1 MLKISPRWKKI
12 IFYTL
17 GSIFILFIALWGIL
31 YWYVSTHKKEL
42 IAKIE
47 QAAGDK
53 IEGKLEIKDIQPD
66 FFKNFPM
73 ISFRIDSISLQDS
86 LYRIYQTKLVEVEH
100 AYARLNFFSV
110 LKGSPSFSKITVENG
125 HFNIFVDSTGYS
137 NNYLLRAKD
146 TSPKKSKNKDMDISD
161 FEINNFS
168 ISIDN
173 KPMDKKFAFT
183 VNNLQGS
190 YTSEKPGAIIRFSID
205 ARFTQLGFNLELG
218 SFLKNSSV
226 KGDFKV
232 AFDTAAK
239 TFKVHKTPLDIDGEK
254 VYYEASLS
262 LDREKDVP
270 FKMNFEAKD
279 INYNVGINWLS
290 ENIYNKLSKLK
301 FKNTLNVYAQLDGGF
316 MERGANPHITL
327 QYDTKNN
334 SVDLMGYSFD
344 KVYFKGRFDNEVI
357 EGIARHDS
365 NSVVTLD
372 TLSAD
377 FASLPVRGK
386 NISLTNLKHP
396 FAKAELAASFQASVL
411 NNIFGEQFNFSKGE
425 ASYNLR
431 YNGELFLNTLIA
443 DEIYGDVNLNNVD
456 FVYKERNLHFNRGN
470 VALKF
475 NGNDLGIDKFQV
487 FSNNSDINIT
497 GISKDFLTAFM
508 ELPGKAMMDLNLKS
522 NNIDFGAFETYFVQK
537 RTSKAKVSTGT
548 AIKTASSKLE
558 DFLTNSSVS
567 INMNINKAVY
577 KRLQIANLNALMLF
591 REAGINIDHLNLR
604 AADGTISL
612 KAGIN
617 QSAPNNPFFAA
628 VNVNKV
634 KVDKFFYA
642 FNNFGFKGLTERNVA
657 GLFSVNGD
665 LKGNITDRG
674 TLLENTLDGKLNYQ
688 LSNAALKNFSFFDK
702 IKRFFPNRKLE
713 HLEIPNF
720 EGSMSISNGTITIPK
735 THLETSAVN
744 LSFVG
749 KYGLSSDRPTA
760 IDLRVPLRNPQV
772 DKKRE
777 EQGKKK
783 RKGEGI
789 VLNFNATS
797 DKDGK
802 INIGVGKTEGARD
815 NIDWSEEEEN

>member
-1 MLKISPRWKKI
+1 MPKISPRWKKI
-12 IFYTL
+12 ILYSL
-17 GSIFILFIALWGIL
+17 SSILVLFIALWAVL

-47 QAAGDK
+47 KAASEK
-53 IEGKLEIKDIQPD
+53 IDGKLIIKDIQPD
-66 FFKNFPM
+66 FFKSFPM
-73 ISFRIDSISLQDS
+73 ISFRIDSVSLQDS
-86 LYRIYQTKLVEVEH
+86 LYPVYKTKLIEIEH

-110 LKGSPSFSKITVENG
+110 LKGSPSFSKITIENG
-125 HFNIFVDSTGYS
+125 SFNIFVDSTGYS
-137 NNYLLRAKD
+137 NNYLLRPKETKA
-146 TSPKKSKNKDMDISD
+146 KKSGNKDMDISD

-168 ISIDN
+168 VNIDN
-173 KPMDKKFAFT
+173 KPMDKRFAFT
-183 VNNLQGS
+183 LNSLQGS
-190 YTSEKPGAIIRFSID
+190 YTSVTPGAMIRFSID
-205 ARFTQLGFNLELG
+205 SRFTQLGFNLELG

-239 TFKVHKTPLDIDGEK
+239 TFEIHKTPLDMDGQT
-254 VYYEASLS
+254 VYFDALLS
-262 LDREKDVP
+262 LDREKDIP
-270 FKMNFEAKD
+270 FKMNFEAKN

-290 ENIYNKLSKLK
+290 ENIHKKLSKLK

-316 MERGANPHITL
+316 MDRGANPHITL

-334 SVDLMGYSFD
+334 NVDLMGYSFD
-344 KVYFKGRFDNEVI
+344 KVYFKGRFDNEVVK
-357 EGIARHDS
+357 GIARHDS

-377 FASLPVRGK
+377 FSSLPVRGK

-396 FAKAELAASFQASVL
+396 FAKAELAASFKASIL
-411 NNIFGEQFNFSKGE
+411 NNIFGDQFNFSKGD

-456 FVYKERNLHFNRGN
+456 FVYKERNLRFNRGN

-475 NGNDLGIDKFQV
+475 NGTDLGIDKFQV
-487 FSNNSDINIT
+487 FSNNSDLNIT

-508 ELPGKAMMDLNLKS
+508 QLPGKAMMDLNLKS

-537 RTSKAKVSTGT
+537 RTSKAKVST
-548 AIKTASSKLE
+548 ANVIKTASSKLE

-577 KRLQIANLNALMLF
+577 KRLQISNLDALMLF

-604 AADGTISL
+604 AADGTINV

-617 QSAPNNPFFAA
+617 QSAPNNPFFAS
-628 VNVNKV
+628 VNVTKV

-642 FNNFGFKGLTERNVA
+642 FQNFGFKGLTERNVE
-657 GLFSVNGD
+657 GQFSINGD

-674 TLLENTLDGKLNYQ
+674 TLLENTLNGKLNYQ

-702 IKRFFPNRKLE
+702 IKRFFRNRKLE

-720 EGSMSISNGTITIPK
+720 EGSLTISNGTITIPQTK
-735 THLETSAVN
+735 LETSALN
-744 LSFVG
+744 ISFVG
-749 KYGLSSDRPTA
+749 KYGLSSGRPTA

-777 EQGKKK
+777 EQGKAK

-802 INIGVGKTEGARD
+802 INIGVGKTEGAKD
-815 NIDWSEEEEN
+815 SGIDWSEEDD